1 MAAVAAAVVVMEEA
15 VAAVAV
21 TTALLVAAATA
32 VVVAAATAVV
42 AEAAATAVVV
52 EAAAAELAELPA
64 IPTTHLLHQLQDL
77 LQHRELFPQTP
88 QSICHPLAQLEG
100 EVEAAQWALQ
110 EVTLVRHPVLDPP
123 RGP

>member
-1 MAAVAAAVVVMEEA
+1 MAAVGAAVVVMEEA

-32 VVVAAATAVV
+32 AVVVAAATAM
-42 AEAAATAVVV
+42 VV

-88 QSICHPLAQLEG
+88 QSICRPLAQLEG

-110 EVTLVRHPVLDPP
+110 EVTLVRRPVLDPP